1 MRLSAIIGLGV
12 LYGVGILEPS
22 PNPSWKDTLQ
32 NRAAPQVH
40 IPQNELRAEDVSSI
54 DGIIRAYYQVVSG
67 PAGQPREWGRD
78 ATLYI
83 PGVRFVVFSKD
94 RNGKTSAQSMTH
106 QEFVDSS
113 DRAMVAKGF
122 YEREIH
128 RIVHRAGDVAH
139 ILSTAENSA
148 SPNGPAQGRSIDS
161 LELYWDG
168 KRWWIASANVWE
180 LSSGESLPAEFLP

>member
-1 MRLSAIIGLGV
+1 MRLTAMIGFSV
-12 LYGVGILEPS
+12 LYGLAILQPS
-22 PNPSWKDTLQ
+22 LNPAAKEAEQD
-32 NRAAPQVH
+32 RADPQVR
-40 IPQNELRAEDVSSI
+40 IPRIEVRAEDVSSI

-94 RNGKTSAQSMTH
+94 KNGRTTAQSMTH
-106 QEFVDSS
+106 QEFVDAS
-113 DRAMVAKGF
+113 DRAMVTKGF

-128 RIVHRAGDVAH
+128 RITHRAGDAAH
-139 ILSTAENSA
+139 VLSTAESSA
-148 SPNGPAQGRSIDS
+148 SPSGPAQARSIDS

-168 KRWWIASANVWE
+168 MRWWIASANVWE
-180 LSSGESLPAEFLP
+180 LGSDESLPAEFLP

>member
-1 MRLSAIIGLGV
+1 MRLIALIGLGV
-12 LYGVGILEPS
+12 LYGLAILPPS
-22 PNPSWKDTLQ
+22 LHPFGKEAEQD
-32 NRAAPQVH
+32 RAAPHVR
-40 IPQNELRAEDVSSI
+40 IPPDESRVEDVSSI

-113 DRAMVAKGF
+113 DHAMVAKGF

-128 RIVHRAGDVAH
+128 RIVHRAGDLAH

-148 SPNGPAQGRSIDS
+148 SPHGPAQGRSIDS
-161 LELYWDG
+161 LELY
-168 KRWWIASANVWE
+168 
-180 LSSGESLPAEFLP
+180 